1 MNRMGDLI
9 RREEAKAAI
18 RKAFPSLA
26 DRVEI
31 NSVLNELPSVN
42 IEEKIDTY
50 KLGWHDAIMAAL
62 KETHNVYT
70 EDGPFRVVQ
79 EETLIGLGMSVSQV
93 SDSEDEYCKRYGARI
108 EDIDECHL
116 LCQWNSRLRCTKNS
130 NERNCHK
137 RVDKKDGET
146 D

>member
-1 MNRMGDLI
+1 MGDLI

-42 IEEKIDTY
+42 IEEKTDAY
-50 KLGWHDAIMAAL
+50 KQGWHDAIMTAL

-79 EETLIGLGMSVSQV
+79 EETLIGVGMMMEV
-93 SDSEDEYCKRYGARI
+93 EE
-108 EDIDECHL
+108 
-116 LCQWNSRLRCTKNS
+116 
-130 NERNCHK
+130 
-137 RVDKKDGET
+137 
-146 D
+146 